1 MQNFKNGFHRRV
13 LEKYL
18 AEIDKI
24 PRLSH
29 EQELALARRIQAGDK
44 QAMDELVR
52 ANLKFVVFI
61 AREYEERGLPFD
73 ELVSEGNL
81 GLMEAARRF
90 DADRGYKFIS
100 YAVWWIRQAIMRA
113 VAKHSRLVRL
123 PINRIGI
130 LGKFSSTVKNLEQ
143 DLGRAP
149 ALEEVADMLEISTT
163 ELSKNLTHWTNE
175 LSLDDSTLPF
185 DGSLSLLDRLESNE
199 FAEPSSKLLEE
210 SLKID
215 IQSALDS
222 LSTAESTV
230 LRLYFGLD
238 CERPLTLLEIG
249 NQMNL
254 SRERIRQ
261 IKQKAVRKLQ
271 YVHRREKL
279 RNYL

>member
-1 MQNFKNGFHRRV
+1 MQKIKSRNNRRV
-13 LEKYL
+13 LDKYL
-18 AEIDKI
+18 DEIDKI
-24 PRLSH
+24 PRLTH
-29 EQELALARRIQAGDK
+29 EEELELARKIKSGDK
-44 QAMDELVR
+44 QALNELVR
-52 ANLKFVVFI
+52 SNLKFVVFI

-81 GLMEAARRF
+81 GLMEAAKRF

-100 YAVWWIRQAIMRA
+100 YAVWWIRQSIMRA

-143 DLGRAP
+143 DLGRTP
-149 ALEEVADMLEISTT
+149 ALEEVADMLDISPS
-163 ELSKNLTHWTNE
+163 ELSKNLTNWTNE
-175 LSLDDSTLPF
+175 LSLDDSTVPF
-185 DGSLSLLDRLESNE
+185 DGSQALIERLESDE

-222 LSTAESTV
+222 LTEAEATV
-230 LRLYFGLD
+230 LRLYFGID
-238 CERPLTLLEIG
+238 GERPLTLLEIG
-249 NQMNL
+249 NKMNL

>member
-1 MQNFKNGFHRRV
+1 MQRITGRNNRRV
-13 LEKYL
+13 LDKYL
-18 AEIDKI
+18 DEIDKI
-24 PRLSH
+24 PRLTH
-29 EQELALARRIQAGDK
+29 EEELELARKIQSGDK
-44 QAMDELVR
+44 QALNELVR
-52 ANLKFVVFI
+52 SNLKFVVFI

-81 GLMEAARRF
+81 GLMEAAKRF

-100 YAVWWIRQAIMRA
+100 YAVWWIRQSIMRA

-143 DLGRAP
+143 DLGRTP
-149 ALEEVADMLEISTT
+149 ALEEVAEMLDISPS
-163 ELSKNLTHWTNE
+163 ELSKNLTNWTNE
-175 LSLDDSTLPF
+175 LSLDDSTVPF
-185 DGSLSLLDRLESNE
+185 DGSQALIERLESDE

-215 IQSALDS
+215 IQSALNS
-222 LSTAESTV
+222 LTEAEATV
-230 LRLYFGLD
+230 LRLYFGID
-238 CERPLTLLEIG
+238 GERPLTLLEIG
-249 NQMNL
+249 NKMNL

>member
-1 MQNFKNGFHRRV
+1 MQKIKNGNSRRV

-18 AEIDKI
+18 DEIDKI
-24 PRLSH
+24 PRLTH
-29 EQELALARRIQAGDK
+29 EQELDLARKIQSGDK
-44 QAMDELVR
+44 QALNELVR
-52 ANLKFVVFI
+52 SNLKFVVFI
-61 AREYEERGLPFD
+61 ARDYEERGLPFD

-81 GLMEAARRF
+81 GLLEAARRF
-90 DADRGYKFIS
+90 DADRGFKFIS
-100 YAVWWIRQAIMRA
+100 YAVWWIRQSIMRA

-143 DLGRAP
+143 DLGRTP
-149 ALEEVADMLEISTT
+149 ALEEVADILEISLT
-163 ELSKNLTHWTNE
+163 ELSKNLTNWTNE
-175 LSLDDSTLPF
+175 LSLDDSTVPY
-185 DGSLSLLDRLESNE
+185 DGSQALIDRLESDE

-215 IQSALDS
+215 IESALNS
-222 LSTAESTV
+222 LTDAEASV
-230 LRLYFGLD
+230 LRLYFGID
-238 CERPLTLLEIG
+238 GERPLTLLEIG
-249 NQMNL
+249 NKMNL

-279 RNYL
+279 RTYL